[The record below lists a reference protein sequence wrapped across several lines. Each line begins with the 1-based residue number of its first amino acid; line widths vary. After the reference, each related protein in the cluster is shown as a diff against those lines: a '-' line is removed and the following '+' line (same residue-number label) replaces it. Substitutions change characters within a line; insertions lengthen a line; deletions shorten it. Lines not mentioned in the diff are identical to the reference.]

1 MSSNKV
7 KLIKNRKVDPDYG
20 FDVII
25 DDDQKGCVV
34 GIDDECGLLF
44 KARIP
49 LRDFE
54 LIRIS
59 EALKSKS
66 LDLMNEG
73 LL

>member
-1 MSSNKV
+1 MSSNNV
-7 KLIKNRKVDPDYG
+7 TLISNKEVDLDYG

-25 DDDQKGCVV
+25 DDDHKGCII

-44 KARIP
+44 KAIVP

-54 LIRIS
+54 LVWVS
-59 EALKSKS
+59 EAIKSKS
-66 LDLMNEG
+66 LDLMNNG